1 MATPIPSIDL
11 KPFGFT
17 PTESLAYSGL
27 LENGPSSGYALA
39 RFLNIARANTY
50 QALRGLVSK
59 NAAVVTDRDPQLF
72 RAVQPVAL
80 LAQISREQE
89 GKMATL
95 EHQVASREV
104 AGAPSTTAFI
114 GERELFALAL
124 RSITRAPSTVSCVA
138 PLKILTVLLP
148 IWRKRLVDGAETQLW
163 VPESAPDG
171 FPVAIVGSIPED
183 RVVRYFGSSAAVI
196 VAENCVSM
204 SVIQTDALTGIWSSD
219 PIIMGAARASFAAIT
234 GST

>member
-1 MATPIPSIDL
+1 MTTPTSSIDL
-11 KPFGFT
+11 TPFGFT

-39 RFLNIARANTY
+39 RSLNIARANAY

-59 NAAVVTDRDPQLF
+59 DAAVVADRDPQLF
-72 RAVQPVAL
+72 RAVQPTAL
-80 LAQISREQE
+80 LAQISCEQE

-95 EHQVASREV
+95 ERQVASREV
-104 AGAPSTTAFI
+104 GGAPSTTAFI

-138 PLKILTVLLP
+138 SLKILTVLLP
-148 IWRKRLVDGAETQLW
+148 IWRKRIADGAETQLW
-163 VPESAPDG
+163 VSGNAPDD
-171 FPVAIVGSIPED
+171 FPVAVVGSIPED
-183 RVVRYFGSSAAVI
+183 RVVRYFGNTAAVI
-196 VAENCVSM
+196 VAEDCVSM
-204 SVIQTDALTGIWSSD
+204 SVMQADGLTGLWSSD
-219 PIIMGAARASFAAIT
+219 PVIMGAARASVAAIT